1 MATKVNKA
9 AEKKYSKT
17 KSSGRVTKHPILKAF
32 GIFVCALVMV
42 PATIYAVLKY
52 YVLPNE
58 AEQVNRRPIENVIDD
73 DPSAITGD
81 GSGVDYEN
89 PGNTGNTGNSD
100 KGEEIEDVDP
110 NRPSRPDPDADIGLS
125 R

>member
-9 AEKKYSKT
+9 VEKKYSKT
-17 KSSGRVTKHPILKAF
+17 ESSGRVTKHPILKAV
-32 GIFVCALVMV
+32 GIFVCTLVIV

-52 YVLPNE
+52 HAFPNE
-58 AEQVNRRPIENVIDD
+58 EEKVNSHPIEDVID
-73 DPSAITGD
+73 DPSAITGG

-89 PGNTGNTGNSD
+89 PGNTGNTENSD

>member
-17 KSSGRVTKHPILKAF
+17 KSSGRVTKHPILKAV
-32 GIFVCALVMV
+32 GIFVCTLVIV

-52 YVLPNE
+52 LVLPNE
-58 AEQVNRRPIENVIDD
+58 EVKVNRHPIEDVID
-73 DPSAITGD
+73 DPSAITGG

-89 PGNTGNTGNSD
+89 PGNTENSD

>member
-52 YVLPNE
+52 CVLPNE

-73 DPSAITGD
+73 PNAITGG

-89 PGNTGNTGNSD
+89 PGNTGNTENSD